1 MLQRSRRGAS
11 TLEEIAQRSGSA
23 RLRLRWRWCG
33 ARFQKV
39 NFRHMKHSK
48 KKEEQAPVS
57 EQDVMGSEN
66 DFAPDGNAGSAEPGD
81 ASFDASGGTAAADG
95 SGAAGAANA
104 GVTGSSDL
112 ASERDKYLRLAAEYD
127 NYRKRSAKERSDAG
141 TRAQADLV
149 RQLVE
154 ALDDVAR
161 FAHVD
166 PATTDAATIVQGV
179 DMVEKKLLKSLG
191 AAGLEIINPVGETFD
206 PALHEAVA
214 TEPTSAR
221 EDDHVVSR
229 VYQPGYL
236 FKSQLLRP
244 ARVVVKQWNG

>member
-1 MLQRSRRGAS
+1 MSRHSRKKGENPSIPDQDAV
-11 TLEEIAQRSGSA
+11 GSA
-23 RLRLRWRWCG
+23 DDY
-33 ARFQKV
+33 
-39 NFRHMKHSK
+39 
-48 KKEEQAPVS
+48 AP
-57 EQDVMGSEN
+57 G
-66 DFAPDGNAGSAEPGD
+66 GSASQGD
-81 ASFDASGGTAAADG
+81 GQGADPPFSESSDPTAD
-95 SGAAGAANA
+95 SGAASGAAESA
-104 GVTGSSDL
+104 TASASREESDL
-112 ASERDKYLRLAAEYD
+112 PGERDKYLRLAAEYD
-127 NYRKRSAKERSDAG
+127 NYRKRAAKERQDAG
-141 TRAQADLV
+141 ARAQADLV

-166 PATTDAATIVQGV
+166 PATTDAGTIVQGV
-179 DMVEKKLLKSLG
+179 DMVEKKLLKALG
-191 AAGLEIINPVGETFD
+191 NAGLEVINPVGETFD

>member
-1 MLQRSRRGAS
+1 MR
-11 TLEEIAQRSGSA
+11 
-23 RLRLRWRWCG
+23 
-33 ARFQKV
+33 
-39 NFRHMKHSK
+39 HSK
-48 KKEEQAPVS
+48 KKGDETPLS
-57 EQDVMGSEN
+57 EQDVMGSED
-66 DFAPDGNAGSAEPGD
+66 DFAPGGDGAQAQGAAFDGGSDTDRQGQADGTDTSIGDRAGAGSD
-81 ASFDASGGTAAADG
+81 
-95 SGAAGAANA
+95 
-104 GVTGSSDL
+104 DL
-112 ASERDKYLRLAAEYD
+112 ATERDKYLRLAAEYD

-161 FAHVD
+161 FAHID
-166 PATTDAATIVQGV
+166 PATTDATTVVQGV
-179 DMVEKKLLKSLG
+179 DMVEKKLLKALG
-191 AAGLEIINPVGETFD
+191 AAGLEIINPLGETFD

-236 FKSQLLRP
+236 FRSQLLRP

>member
-1 MLQRSRRGAS
+1 M
-11 TLEEIAQRSGSA
+11 
-23 RLRLRWRWCG
+23 
-33 ARFQKV
+33 
-39 NFRHMKHSK
+39 RHLK
-48 KKEEQAPVS
+48 KKGEQTPLG

-66 DFAPDGNAGSAEPGD
+66 DFAPGGNAADAEGGD
-81 ASFDASGGTAAADG
+81 SSFDASGGTAAADG
-95 SGAAGAANA
+95 SGAVGAANA
-104 GVTGSSDL
+104 GATESSDV

-191 AAGLEIINPVGETFD
+191 SAGLEIINPVGETFD

-221 EDDHVVSR
+221 EDDHVVAR

>member
-1 MLQRSRRGAS
+1 MR
-11 TLEEIAQRSGSA
+11 
-23 RLRLRWRWCG
+23 
-33 ARFQKV
+33 
-39 NFRHMKHSK
+39 HSK
-48 KKEEQAPVS
+48 KKGEQTPLG

-66 DFAPDGNAGSAEPGD
+66 DFAPGGNASGAEGGD
-81 ASFDASGGTAAADG
+81 SSFDASGGTAAADG
-95 SGAAGAANA
+95 SGATGAASAGA
-104 GVTGSSDL
+104 TESSDV
-112 ASERDKYLRLAAEYD
+112 ATERDKYLRLAAEYD

-149 RQLVE
+149 RQLIE

-166 PATTDAATIVQGV
+166 PATTDAATVVQGV

-191 AAGLEIINPVGETFD
+191 SAGLEIINPVGETFD
-206 PALHEAVA
+206 PALHDAVA

>member
-1 MLQRSRRGAS
+1 
-11 TLEEIAQRSGSA
+11 
-23 RLRLRWRWCG
+23 
-33 ARFQKV
+33 
-39 NFRHMKHSK
+39 MKHSRK
-48 KKEEQAPVS
+48 KGEGTPLPD
-57 EQDVMGSEN
+57 QDAMGSA
-66 DFAPDGNAGSAEPGD
+66 DDYAPGASASQGDGQGGD
-81 ASFDASGGTAAADG
+81 PPFS
-95 SGAAGAANA
+95 
-104 GVTGSSDL
+104 GSSD
-112 ASERDKYLRLAAEYD
+112 AAGDTRGATGAAEAGAVEPDRGESDSAPEREKYLRLAAEYD
-127 NYRKRSAKERSDAG
+127 NYRKRSAKERQDAG

-161 FAHVD
+161 FAHID
-166 PATTDAATIVQGV
+166 PATTDATTVVQGV
-179 DMVEKKLLKSLG
+179 DMVEKKLLKALG
-191 AAGLEIINPVGETFD
+191 NAGLEVINPVGETFD

-214 TEPTSAR
+214 TEPTSAQ

>member
-1 MLQRSRRGAS
+1 MR
-11 TLEEIAQRSGSA
+11 
-23 RLRLRWRWCG
+23 
-33 ARFQKV
+33 
-39 NFRHMKHSK
+39 HSK
-48 KKEEQAPVS
+48 KKGEQASRS

-66 DFAPDGNAGSAEPGD
+66 DFAPGGSEGGAPNADS
-81 ASFDASGGTAAADG
+81 SFDASGGTAAADG
-95 SGAAGAANA
+95 SGTAEAANA
-104 GVTGSSDL
+104 GATESRTDDSDV

-127 NYRKRSAKERSDAG
+127 NYRKRSAKERQDAG

-166 PATTDAATIVQGV
+166 PTTTDAATIVQGV

-191 AAGLEIINPVGETFD
+191 GAGLEIINPVGETFD

-229 VYQPGYL
+229 VYQPGYV